1 MVFALFALVLL
12 AVYLALRRA
21 ARRRKT
27 LPDRPYAVIDG
38 SNVMHWN
45 DNRPDL
51 APVAAAVDTLCKAGY
66 RPGVIF
72 DANAGYKLAN
82 RYQGDAQLAGFLGLP
97 AEDVLVVPKGQQADP
112 FLLDFARDTG
122 AIVISNDR
130 FRDRI
135 ADYPD
140 LAAQG
145 RLIRGDWRD
154 GRLRLDLPTP

>member
-1 MVFALFALVLL
+1 MLL
-12 AVYLALRRA
+12 AVFLVLRWRTGPRA
-21 ARRRKT
+21 
-27 LPDRPYAVIDG
+27 RPRTAAEQRPFAVIDG
-38 SNVMHWN
+38 SNVMHWH

-51 APVAAAVDTLCKAGY
+51 APVAAVVETLRRAGY
-66 RPGVIF
+66 QPGVIF

-82 RYQGDAQLAGFLGLP
+82 RYQGDAQLAYFLDLP
-97 AEDVLVVPKGQQADP
+97 AKDVLVVPKGQQADP

-135 ADYPD
+135 ADYPE
-140 LAAQG
+140 LATQG

-154 GRLRLDLPTP
+154 GKVVLDFPNP